1 MFGLVELR
9 VGATVSFPNET
20 FERVNAIEGRL
31 YDQHKIRFDTGF
43 GDGAREWEL
52 DWSLQHPDSMTRQE
66 AMETITKELKS
77 EGLHYKYTIRTY
89 EDSED

>member
-1 MFGLVELR
+1 MVELR

-20 FERVNAIEGRL
+20 FERVKSVEGRL
-31 YDQHKIRFDTGF
+31 YDKHNITFDTGV
-43 GDGAREWEL
+43 GNGHVDWEL